1 MINQQIS
8 SGELAEVPSLN
19 DFDLTMLLSDIHDHG
34 WAVAKKTL
42 QLILEAGEKEKAGG

>member
-8 SGELAEVPSLN
+8 SGELAAVRSLN

-34 WAVAKKTL
+34 WAVAKETL
-42 QLILEAGEKEKAGG
+42 QLILVAGEKGRADG